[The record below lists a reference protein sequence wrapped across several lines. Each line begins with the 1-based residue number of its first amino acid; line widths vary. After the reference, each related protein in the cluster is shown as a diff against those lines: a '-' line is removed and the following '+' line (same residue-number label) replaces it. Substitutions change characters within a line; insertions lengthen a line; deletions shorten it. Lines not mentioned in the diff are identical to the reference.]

1 MFKNLFQIIIFF
13 IPFLIFCQEK
23 KMSKKEAIQEVT
35 RLNNLLNQ
43 LNTENEQLLKSIE
56 NKNNEIVTKN
66 IENEELLKSIEIKNS
81 EIVTKNNEFD
91 ALFLKNKN
99 LELELSKILNDLQI
113 EKDIVIKN
121 KENLKLFEDSAK
133 SLKSKITD
141 IKNEIFSKKEVI
153 DKQEKKINNLKEE
166 INNYI
171 SKISQDSIKSKFQED
186 EINIKINKIEEL
198 NLNLD
203 SLINLLNKKNKRI
216 NNLKDSIILSKKQK
230 KKKSLSV
237 RKMDLIDFNTS
248 IISLKKIEDD
258 WHFLNDNSAK
268 NFVKY
273 FSLENRE
280 DYLDF
285 YNMESHYSKY
295 DTQYPASYNHRKFY
309 KFKNISE
316 YENSIGTLFSGVC
329 YAYRNTYFFDD
340 MLEDGSIDQDKIFKR
355 AKKES
360 GNEIIVYK
368 VNNGLPFEILMYESE
383 CHWNEK
389 YNKNVCFYYLSEHV
403 YLNKITDEDL
413 NQSFVLINKF
423 LKYQIVSKYINKNK
437 EYRYR
442 YFKSHESNFKV
453 QTDNWSEEF
462 GHSHKHKR
470 YESVLNGLVRNW
482 SELSDYKN
490 ILKGYYLSSEQN
502 YKNGMKHGYSRE
514 WESFYERVNDKTYFN
529 SPRLVFEGNYFED
542 LKVGKH
548 LNWNYQGRNVR
559 YRKYDKDYINEY
571 GKASQIDSII
581 YLSSVE
587 NYQLF
592 NNSKENRT
600 YSSRQI
606 GLQYSINNYNYSIDE
621 EYFKIDLYDHKIHSY
636 YNNYFNS
643 SDEEIVIWKEWEK
656 EFNADKKNIRN
667 EELWGWHD
675 NSHTL
680 IEEKKYW
687 ENGVLKSKTNYPYSY
702 ELKEKKCYNRK
713 KERVQCD

>member
-13 IPFLIFCQEK
+13 IPVLIFCQEK

-43 LNTENEQLLKSIE
+43 LN
-56 NKNNEIVTKN
+56 
-66 IENEELLKSIEIKNS
+66 IENEELLKSIEIKSNEM
-81 EIVTKNNEFD
+81 EIKNNEFD

-99 LELELSKILNDLQI
+99 LELELSKLLNDLQI
-113 EKDIVIKN
+113 EKDLVIKN
-121 KENLKLFEDSAK
+121 KENLNLFEDSAK
-133 SLKSKITD
+133 SLRSKISD
-141 IKNEIFSKKEVI
+141 IKKEIFSKKEVI
-153 DKQEKKINNLKEE
+153 DEQEKNINNLKEE
-166 INNYI
+166 INNYK
-171 SKISQDSIKSKFQED
+171 SKISQDSIKSKSQED

-216 NNLKDSIILSKKQK
+216 NNLKDSVILSKKQK

-258 WHFLNDNSAK
+258 WHFLNDNSAI

-273 FSLENRE
+273 FSFENRD

-368 VNNGLPFEILMYESE
+368 VKNGLPFEILMYESE

-403 YLNKITDEDL
+403 YLDKITDEDL

-423 LKYQIVSKYINKNK
+423 LKYQIVSKYNNKNK

-442 YFKSHESNFKV
+442 YFKSQESNFKV
-453 QTDNWSEEF
+453 QIDNWSEEF

-470 YESVLNGLVRNW
+470 YESVLNGLVRKW
-482 SELSDYKN
+482 SELNDYKN

-542 LKVGKH
+542 KKVGKH
-548 LNWNYQGRNVR
+548 LNWNYQGRDVR

-606 GLQYSINNYNYSIDE
+606 GLQYSIDNYNYSIDE

-713 KERVQCD
+713 KERIQCD

>member
-1 MFKNLFQIIIFF
+1 
-13 IPFLIFCQEK
+13 
-23 KMSKKEAIQEVT
+23 MSKKEAIQEVT

-43 LNTENEQLLKSIE
+43 LN
-56 NKNNEIVTKN
+56 
-66 IENEELLKSIEIKNS
+66 IENEELLKSIEIKSN
-81 EIVTKNNEFD
+81 EMETKNNEFD

-99 LELELSKILNDLQI
+99 LELELSKLLNDLQI
-113 EKDIVIKN
+113 EKDLVIKN
-121 KENLKLFEDSAK
+121 KENLNLFEDSAK
-133 SLKSKITD
+133 SLRSKISD
-141 IKNEIFSKKEVI
+141 IKKEIFSKKEVI
-153 DKQEKKINNLKEE
+153 DEQEKNINNLKEE
-166 INNYI
+166 INNYK
-171 SKISQDSIKSKFQED
+171 SKISQDSIKSKSQED

-248 IISLKKIEDD
+248 ITSLKKIEDD

-273 FSLENRE
+273 TSFDNRYE
-280 DYLDF
+280 YSDF
-285 YNMESHYSKY
+285 YNMDSHYYQY
-295 DTQYPASYNHRKFY
+295 DTQYPASHKRFYN
-309 KFKNISE
+309 FKNISD

-329 YAYRNTYFFDD
+329 YAYSNTYFFDD

-368 VNNGLPFEILMYESE
+368 VKNGLPIEILKYDSE
-383 CHWNEK
+383 CDW
-389 YNKNVCFYYLSEHV
+389 NKNICFYYLSEHF
-403 YLNKITDEDL
+403 YLDKITDEDL

-437 EYRYR
+437 EYRHR
-442 YFKSHESNFKV
+442 YFKSQECNFKV
-453 QTDNWSEEF
+453 QIDNWSEEF
-462 GHSHKHKR
+462 GHSHNHKR

-542 LKVGKH
+542 KKVGKH
-548 LNWNYQGRNVR
+548 LNWNYQGRDVR

-592 NNSKENRT
+592 NNSKENKT
-600 YSSRQI
+600 YSSHQI
-606 GLQYSINNYNYSIDE
+606 GLQYSIDNYSYYIDE

-656 EFNADKKNIRN
+656 EFNADKKKIRN

-713 KERVQCD
+713 KERIQCD